1 MNTSARPKKK
11 WKILAIVLA
20 VVVVLALA
28 VMAFAGNYLFTY
40 ALDPTAQGTLLNP
53 ADDGQPEEPSAE
65 QQWFDASYED
75 RWLTSYDG
83 LTLHG
88 CYIPQDQDTH
98 LYAVVCHGYG
108 SQPSGMAAYAARF
121 YDMGFSILAP
131 AARGHEQSQGDY
143 VGMGWHER
151 HDIIDWVNTLVD
163 QDPQAQILLF
173 GVSMGGATVMMVS
186 GEELPD
192 NVKCIIEDCGYT
204 SVWDEFQLQL
214 QELFG
219 LPSFPLLNAASL
231 VCQIRAG
238 YSFEEASSVEQLKR
252 PPCPCCSS
260 TGRRTTSCPT
270 PCSSRC
276 TTPAP
281 ARKRSCCPSPGRP
294 MPSRRRPIRN
304 STGAPS
310 PHFWKNTL
318 ISSCF
323 SPLMPI

>member
-151 HDIIDWVNTLVD
+151 HDIID
-163 QDPQAQILLF
+163 
-173 GVSMGGATVMMVS
+173 
-186 GEELPD
+186 
-192 NVKCIIEDCGYT
+192 
-204 SVWDEFQLQL
+204 
-214 QELFG
+214 
-219 LPSFPLLNAASL
+219 
-231 VCQIRAG
+231 
-238 YSFEEASSVEQLKR
+238 
-252 PPCPCCSS
+252 
-260 TGRRTTSCPT
+260 
-270 PCSSRC
+270 
-276 TTPAP
+276 
-281 ARKRSCCPSPGRP
+281 
-294 MPSRRRPIRN
+294 
-304 STGAPS
+304 
-310 PHFWKNTL
+310 
-318 ISSCF
+318 
-323 SPLMPI
+323 